1 MQFGL
6 RSAGGL
12 WFSSTIAEQ
21 SCGDPVPFEP
31 IPILILIDDTRGW
44 CSKVVPRLV
53 EMLSNRGF
61 VVTVHEM
68 SDGPV
73 KLNGARAVLLGA
85 PTFGLGIRE
94 RAPNDQFAAYVEAID
109 GLDEVSM
116 GVFTVYATRPGDA
129 LQRMKG
135 LVLRTGARFIAWHGY
150 PRWNLEKGAHVL
162 PAECM
167 VRVR

>member
-1 MQFGL
+1 LVDLSLSGL
-6 RSAGGL
+6 VQR
-12 WFSSTIAEQ
+12 STIAQ
-21 SCGDPVPFEP
+21 LCLGDCVPFQP
-31 IPILILIDDTRGW
+31 IPLLILIDDTRGW

-53 EMLSNRGF
+53 EMLANRGF
-61 VVTVHEM
+61 QATVHRM

-73 KLNGARAVLLGA
+73 ELGVHRAVLLGA

-94 RAPNDQFAAYVEAID
+94 RAPTEQFAAYVESID

-116 GVFTVYATRPGDA
+116 GVFTVYAARPGDA

-150 PRWNLEKGAHVL
+150 PRWNVNKGEHVL

>member
-1 MQFGL
+1 MV
-6 RSAGGL
+6 
-12 WFSSTIAEQ
+12 
-21 SCGDPVPFEP
+21 D
-31 IPILILIDDTRGW
+31 
-44 CSKVVPRLV
+44 
-53 EMLSNRGF
+53 MLSNRGF
-61 VVTVHEM
+61 ETTVHRM
-68 SDGPV
+68 ADGPV
-73 KLNGARAVLLGA
+73 DLTGFRAMILGA
-85 PTFGLGIRE
+85 PTFGLGIRD
-94 RAPNDQFAAYVEAID
+94 RAPTDQFSAYVESIE
-109 GLDEVSM
+109 GLDEVSI

>member
-1 MQFGL
+1 M
-6 RSAGGL
+6 GGL
-12 WFSSTIAEQ
+12 VPRRAIAEQ
-21 SCGDPVPFEP
+21 CRGDAVPFEP
-31 IPILILIDDTRGW
+31 IPLLILIDDTRGW

-53 EMLSNRGF
+53 EMLGHRGF
-61 VVTVHEM
+61 EVTVHDIA
-68 SDGPV
+68 DGPV
-73 KLNGARAVLLGA
+73 QLNGCRAVLLGA
-85 PTFGLGIRE
+85 PTFGFGVRE
-94 RAPNDQFAAYVEAID
+94 RAPTDQFAAYVEAID

-150 PRWNLEKGAHVL
+150 PRWNLQKGAHVL